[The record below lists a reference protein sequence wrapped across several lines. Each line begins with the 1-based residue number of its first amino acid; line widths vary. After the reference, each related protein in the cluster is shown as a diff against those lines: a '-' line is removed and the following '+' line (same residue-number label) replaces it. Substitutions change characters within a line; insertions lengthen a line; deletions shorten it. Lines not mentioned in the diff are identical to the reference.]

1 MSFGCRGEQLA
12 CGARKTNTSDDYIS
26 TIIRHAEGRPTAC
39 LCFDLDISWVNL
51 CDVASLNQLQPPQAR
66 VPLLADDEVI
76 VHGDAERLCHLDD
89 DARHFD
95 VGARGSGR
103 HWGDCAPGHSTI

>member
-1 MSFGCRGEQLA
+1 MSSALNRPLRLTLSGRRGS
-12 CGARKTNTSDDYIS
+12 SDDYIS

-76 VHGDAERLCHLDD
+76 VHGDAERLRHLDD
-89 DARHFD
+89 LLGHLDVRARRCR
-95 VGARGSGR
+95 V
-103 HWGDCAPGHSTI
+103 P